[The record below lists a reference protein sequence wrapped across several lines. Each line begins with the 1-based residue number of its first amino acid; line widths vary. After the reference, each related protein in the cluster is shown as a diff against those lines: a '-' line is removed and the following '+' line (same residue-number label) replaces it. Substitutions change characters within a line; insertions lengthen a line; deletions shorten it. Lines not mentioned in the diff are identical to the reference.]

1 MRSNSEQEKLS
12 RGVKKLRN
20 LTNIDFQGDGSLDA
34 LLLELLERTNVF
46 WTPHMTDYLW
56 KPIGLLVD
64 PMEDVRK
71 LRNHP

>member
-1 MRSNSEQEKLS
+1 MRSNSEQGKLS

-34 LLLELLERTNVF
+34 LLLELLERTKVF
-46 WTPHMTDYLW
+46 WAPLMPAYLW
-56 KPIGLLVD
+56 VPFLLVVD
-64 PMEDVRK
+64 SLKDVRK